1 MAIQILNQ
9 TLSSKAA
16 QLYEQI
22 QSQLSKP
29 LNIRPISDL
38 NSQGARRYGALDFS
52 HNDAYYV
59 YLSTDLHS
67 EPFEVNMLHEL
78 HHIQQIEQGFPT
90 VNSNNPERFN
100 SQNKSYYRL
109 IGAHLQSV
117 VLDLDVWNWLT
128 QREMNIRFFTKNYIK
143 EAKKYT
149 NQQISLSNRF
159 ATAKYVCE
167 MLLPFSHATDLQR
180 NTILKEAKFNLDALQ
195 HANRLSQQIKNIGY
209 DTPIKAAHCMALLLD
224 EFNIWDT
231 YCISYGNHAYRS
243 SVKFHTQLGN

>member
-143 EAKKYT
+143 EAK
-149 NQQISLSNRF
+149 
-159 ATAKYVCE
+159 
-167 MLLPFSHATDLQR
+167 
-180 NTILKEAKFNLDALQ
+180 NTLIN
-195 HANRLSQQIKNIGY
+195 
-209 DTPIKAAHCMALLLD
+209 
-224 EFNIWDT
+224 
-231 YCISYGNHAYRS
+231 
-243 SVKFHTQLGN
+243 KFHYLIVLPRQNMYARCYYLSPTLQTYNATLF